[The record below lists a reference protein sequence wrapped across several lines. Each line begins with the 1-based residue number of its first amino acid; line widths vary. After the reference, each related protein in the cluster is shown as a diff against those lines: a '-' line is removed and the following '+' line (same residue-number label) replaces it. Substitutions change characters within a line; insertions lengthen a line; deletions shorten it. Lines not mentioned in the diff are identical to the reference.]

1 MKYAASQSD
10 NFNNRLRWLPIS
22 SLSTLSLQ
30 LLVKKMKRSLSWFIT
45 GLNTTILLNNQEKQ
59 IVLTVLRRNTEIVS
73 NQENDSITFKVIEG
87 SLKLESKNRTV
98 FINKGRVLTLKEKEE
113 YTLSNSEETAYLL
126 TMVNKN

>member
-1 MKYAASQSD
+1 
-10 NFNNRLRWLPIS
+10 
-22 SLSTLSLQ
+22 
-30 LLVKKMKRSLSWFIT
+30 MKRSLSWFIT